1 MTFQPRQALKMFVIV
16 LPAILLLRYVAHE
29 FGLISWV
36 WQKPA
41 WQTVAFAVLLS
52 VALTAHRKSMT

>member
-1 MTFQPRQALKMFVIV
+1 MFVIV